1 MTTERI
7 QSEIKEV
14 RDQLSLD
21 FADSE
26 YLNVISRNLGM
37 DRPILGFTDDSWR
50 AVVKLLALEYKQIS
64 NKFRDV
70 LEVIFGPRVTEVA
83 TLAEDVVLG
92 DAECVLNDTSNLPQ
106 LGTLVFDEGSAS
118 EETLVYCYIDRL
130 TNTVYLETNF
140 GAAHSARDFDSEE
153 PIVLVDGTK
162 VVCRKTNNFPITNY
176 PYPIVLGRGTA
187 NEEVVQVVDNDL
199 VAGTLTLSSAPL
211 NSHATLRVGDIFDQ
225 LNQPY
230 FALSSFLQVEDST
243 QFPPEG
249 YIKLRASGDATGTA
263 FVLTANTPA
272 AADDFVELA
281 DNTFVAAT
289 QQVTDMVFA
298 NTAGTQTD
306 IQSVGGSLPSFV
318 VGDRFEVEGANTAGN
333 DGLYEVTVVNTENE
347 DYTVERLDGTPAD
360 DGTSSGSELVSH
372 SGEIV
377 GYEVVFTGNT
387 TAALAGVTRRITS
400 ATDSYV
406 SFDDDFT
413 GPAAAPA
420 TGDEFTLLPIVQYVS
435 LDYGSNTLTLR
446 APILETNL
454 TIPLNSTVEL
464 MVVEETAALSP
475 VKFAGTGWDV
485 IQTTPRLV
493 ELLIPEDIR
502 DPNDLR
508 SSSHIHDDTLP
519 TTSTTNSV
527 QVDPADTIVEAASFA
542 SFPDAGTLELDP
554 GGGSAER
561 QPYGR
566 AISEVKT
573 YVAEGA
579 GTVVLVNSRNFPSTG
594 SVLLNPGADNE
605 ETLAYSSNVTATGTL
620 TLTGTTTNEH
630 RVGEVAKCDTELRLQ
645 STGGATNTHAIGTT
659 VQFYQPK
666 YGSTDVPIG
675 DFNQQQQTWPGPY
688 VYSLDERAA
697 TATVALTNTT
707 SLVPGTTG
715 LLLGQASGFEAIE
728 VEDGLSM
735 LEGISTPFDL
745 RLGAGSS
752 REEVIQ
758 VDSVAIKG
766 RASTTL
772 AADPALGATVIQATS
787 LAPHPAG
794 EGGTFPEGGG
804 YRIVINEAGGV
815 GTLEVAYVISTTTV
829 VNASAAIGAGANGTI
844 GITAVG
850 SLAGV
855 AGNSA
860 TVEVVDP
867 TPTNGPL
874 TAVESPAGTLTV
886 TLAVAGGVLDTP
898 SNTATLVAAAID
910 ALPNFS
916 ATATGTGADSLAAA
930 EGPTSFVGGFD
941 GFLLED
947 PLTIDHPNGAT
958 VDLMADVLEIQG
970 GLTKTHNGFT
980 ARSQRSTAQ
989 AEATEAGQGVNAYA
1003 SLRDTSSNP
1012 ELVQPLIGGVSGGI
1026 TLASA
1031 VGLDTDGGNVIFNFG
1046 NGALP
1051 VEATIDAPVSAAAT
1065 TISVDSSDAFPA
1077 PTSRFTAI
1085 IGEGTPNEERVLV
1098 NANDT
1103 GTDVLTI
1110 GDGTHGVQYAHAVGE
1125 TVRFEPGAP
1134 EDIEYSEVD
1143 GSILRFDPEIVLQY
1157 THYPVETVVDSSA
1170 TSDPKD
1176 NGYDF
1181 PFRMPIDIRVRLEY
1195 LLDIIR
1201 AAGVQV
1207 ELITQR

>member
-7 QSEIKEV
+7 QSDIKEV

-21 FADSE
+21 FADSQ
-26 YLNVISRNLGM
+26 YLNIIGRNLGM
-37 DRPILGFTDDSWR
+37 SRPILGFTDDSWR
-50 AVVKLLALEYKQIS
+50 AVVKLLALEYKQIA

-70 LEVIFGPRVTEVA
+70 LEIIFGPRVTEVG
-83 TLAEDVVLG
+83 TLAEDVAVG
-92 DAECVLNDTSNLPQ
+92 DAELILNDTSNLPQ

-118 EETLVYCYIDRL
+118 EETLVYCYIDRV
-130 TNTVYLETNF
+130 TNTVFLEGSF
-140 GAAHSARDFDSEE
+140 GAAHSAREFDAED
-153 PIVLVDGTK
+153 PLFVVDGTRL
-162 VVCRKTNNFPITNY
+162 VLAKTNNFPTDNY
-176 PYPIVLGRGTA
+176 PYPVVLGRGTA
-187 NEEVVQVVDNDL
+187 NEEVVQVTGNDQL
-199 VAGTLTLSSAPL
+199 ASTLTLSAAPL
-211 NSHATLRVGDIFDQ
+211 NSHAVISSGNVFDQ
-225 LNQPY
+225 LNQTY
-230 FALSSFLQVEDST
+230 FPSSSFVGLEDALY
-243 QFPPEG
+243 FPEEG
-249 YIKLRASGDATGTA
+249 YIKLFATGDSSGTA
-263 FVLTANTPA
+263 FTLTASTA
-272 AADDFVELA
+272 TTADDTLELA
-281 DNTFVAAT
+281 LDTFSAT
-289 QQVTDMVFA
+289 RATVTDVEFA
-298 NTAGTQTD
+298 NLSGSNIDILSAG
-306 IQSVGGSLPSFV
+306 SSLPTFV
-318 VGDRFEVEGANTAGN
+318 VGDRFEVEDHSNASNN
-333 DGLYEVTVVNTENE
+333 GLYVVTSVNTVNA
-347 DYTVERLDGTPAD
+347 DYSLTALTSSPAD
-360 DGTSSGSELVSH
+360 AAAEIADIVHGGLLSGY
-372 SGEIV
+372 EIV
-377 GYEVVFTGNT
+377 FSGNVT
-387 TAALAGVTRRITS
+387 SALAGVRRRVTS
-400 ATDSYV
+400 NTDSFI
-406 SFDDDFT
+406 SLDEDFT
-413 GPAAAPA
+413 SPGAAPA
-420 TGDEFTLLPIVQYVS
+420 VGDEFFINPIVQYTR
-435 LDYGSNTLTLR
+435 LDYDTNVLTLR
-446 APILETNL
+446 RPILETNL

-464 MVVEETAALSP
+464 MRVEETAALSP

-493 ELLIPEDIR
+493 ELLIPDDIR

-527 QVDPADTIVEAASFA
+527 QVDPGDTVVEAASFA
-542 SFPDAGTLELDP
+542 AFPDAGTLELDP

-561 QPYGR
+561 QPYGK

-620 TLTGTTTNEH
+620 TLTGTTTYEH

-707 SLVPGTTG
+707 SLVPGTTS

-758 VDSVAIKG
+758 VDSIAIKG

-787 LAPHPAG
+787 LVPHPAG

-829 VNASAAIGAGANGTI
+829 VDATAAIGAGANGTVN
-844 GITAVG
+844 ITAVG

-898 SNTATLVAAAID
+898 SNTATLVAAEID
-910 ALPNFS
+910 GLPNFS
-916 ATATGTGADSLAAA
+916 ATASGTGADSLAAA
-930 EGPTSFVGGFD
+930 EGPTSFVGGVD

-970 GLTKTHNGFT
+970 GLTKTHDGYT

-1026 TLASA
+1026 TLAST

-1085 IGEGTPNEERVLV
+1085 IGVGTPNEERVLV
-1098 NANDT
+1098 NANNT

-1143 GSILRFDPEIVLQY
+1143 GSILRFNPEIVLQY